1 MSGKMAVAIALILLF
16 SVMYLFAE
24 VFDFIWRTQR

>member
-1 MSGKMAVAIALILLF
+1 MAVAIALILLF